1 MDDPDPGNLI
11 FQIILLFVLILLNAF
26 FAMSE
31 IAIISLNDT
40 KIAKMAEEGNKKAKQ
55 VLKLTADSSGFLSTI
70 QIGVTLAGFLTSA
83 SASQTFVNMLSGA
96 IGKIS
101 FLSGIPYSSGEH
113 IDECLRCGAIGKI
126 SFLSG
131 IPAGVINGFSVVV
144 ITLITSYF
152 SLVLGELAPKRIA
165 MQAPEKVSFRV
176 VGILLGFKKITK
188 PFVKILSLSTNG
200 LVRLFGYDP
209 NASEEPVTEEEI
221 RMLVDVGGEKGVIED
236 SQKEMINNIF
246 EFDDLDAGDIMTH
259 RTDMTAAEISDPLS
273 EIVSLSMDNG
283 YSRIPVYD
291 DDPDN
296 IVGIAYVKDLLKYIG
311 TDLPEDVTLR
321 DIIREP
327 VFVPESMPCG
337 DLFKQMTDKH
347 TQMAIVVDEF
357 GGTAG
362 IVTLEDVLESI
373 VGNIQDEYDDEEEEI
388 SKIDDT
394 TFTVDGVTYIDELD
408 EVFHVTLPEGDYDT
422 VGGFIISELGYLPQ
436 DGEMNVV
443 EYKNL
448 RFTVLNVEDRRIGKV
463 KIEILPVEEEKED
476 AEDDSKREKGG
487 WFAERREEKDKEKV
501 E

>member
-40 KIAKMAEEGNKKAKQ
+40 KIATMAEVGNQKAKQ
-55 VLKLTADSSGFLSTI
+55 VLKLNADSSGFLSTI

-83 SASQTFVNMLSGA
+83 SASQTFVDMLSGA

-101 FLSGIPYSSGEH
+101 V
-113 IDECLRCGAIGKI
+113 
-126 SFLSG
+126 LSG

-165 MQAPEKVSFRV
+165 MQAPEKVSFKG
-176 VGILLGFKKITK
+176 VGILLGVKKITK

-200 LVRLFGYDP
+200 LVRLLGYDP

-221 RMLVDVGGEKGVIED
+221 RMMVDVGGEKGVIED

-283 YSRIPVYD
+283 YSRIPVYA
-291 DDPDN
+291 DDPDT

-408 EVFHVTLPEGDYDT
+408 EVFHVSLPEGDYDT
-422 VGGFIISELGYLPQ
+422 VGGFIISRLGYLSQ

-487 WFAERREEKDKEKV
+487 WFAERREEKEKDKEKA